1 MAGPTVGIVANPAS
15 GRDIR
20 RLVSGASVF
29 DNAEK
34 GFMILRLLAGLGAV
48 GVERAIVMPA
58 GDGVAHSLLRNL
70 RGRTG
75 ALAAQPLP
83 ELEFLDMTLRGDAD
97 DTVRAVTAMRERG
110 AGAIVVLGG
119 DGTHRVV
126 AKRCRDVPL
135 CAMSTGTNNVFP
147 ELREATV
154 AGLAAGLVAT
164 DRVDPLRSLRR
175 EKLLRVIVGGERTD
189 CALVDVALSSDRWVG
204 ARALW
209 RPEDLSE
216 AFLTFASPCGVG
228 LSAAAGQ
235 LDPVPRD
242 AGWGLHLRLAPPERA
257 ARVVTAALAPGLVT
271 AVGVDEARRIGPGE
285 VVRTRAPAGGCV
297 ALDGEREIE
306 LAGGED
312 VRVTLDEGP
321 LVVDVDRVMVQAAAL
336 QLLNGASPGPAGRHS
351 SHLAHKEDPR

>member
-1 MAGPTVGIVANPAS
+1 MAGATVGIVANPAS

-34 GFMILRLLAGLGAV
+34 GSMILRLLAGLGAV
-48 GVERAIVMPA
+48 GVERTVVMPA
-58 GDGVAHSLLRNL
+58 GDGVADSLLRNL

-75 ALAAQPLP
+75 ALAAQPMP
-83 ELEFLDMTLRGDAD
+83 ELDFLDMTVRGNAE

-126 AKRCRDVPL
+126 AKCCRDVPL

-164 DRVDPLRSLRR
+164 GRVDPLRSLRR
-175 EKLLRVIVGGERTD
+175 EKLLRVVVGGERID

-209 RPEDLSE
+209 RPGDLSE
-216 AFLTFASPCGVG
+216 AFVTFASPCAVG

-235 LDPVPRD
+235 VDPVPRD

-257 ARVVTAALAPGLVT
+257 ATVVTAALAPGLVT
-271 AVGVDEARRIGPGE
+271 AVGVDEVRRLRPGE
-285 VVRTRAPAGGCV
+285 VVETRSAGGGCV

-306 LAGGED
+306 LRGDED

-321 LVVDVDRVMVQAAAL
+321 LVVDVDRVMAHAAAL
-336 QLLNGASPGPAGRHS
+336 HLLNGASSRWGGQHG
-351 SHLAHKEDPR
+351 SHPAHKEDPR